1 MCFPRPWRSIKGRWT
16 NFKSADMSGAK
27 FITLEGGEGVGKT
40 TNLQFI
46 EHYLTSRKIEFVRTR
61 EPGGTPAGEAIR
73 NLLLGFKGLG
83 PEAELLLVFAA
94 RAQHLDQV
102 IRPALAAGNWVVS
115 DRFTDASYAYQGGGR
130 GLDRAAI
137 EFLERWV
144 QKGLQPDLTLLLDAP
159 VEIGLTRAQRRGG
172 PADRFE
178 SEVPVFFTK
187 VRQAYLERAECY
199 PERIKVIDATR
210 PLIEVQADIARH
222 LDALQAS

>member
-1 MCFPRPWRSIKGRWT
+1 
-16 NFKSADMSGAK
+16 MSEAK

-46 EHYLTSRKIEFVRTR
+46 EHYLASRKIEFIRTR

-73 NLLLGFKGLG
+73 NLLLGLEGLG

-94 RAQHLDQV
+94 RAQHVDQV
-102 IRPALAAGNWVVS
+102 IRPALAAGSWVVS

-130 GLDRAAI
+130 GLDPAAI
-137 EFLERWV
+137 GFLENWV
-144 QKGLQPDLTLLLDAP
+144 QKGLHPDLTLLLDAP
-159 VEIGLTRAQRRGG
+159 VEIGLARAKRRGG

-178 SEVPVFFTK
+178 LEVPVFFTK

-199 PERIKVIDATR
+199 PERIKVIDAAR
-210 PLIEVQADIARH
+210 PLAEVQADIARH
-222 LDALQAS
+222 LDALRPS